1 MIGVR
6 FNILEFL
13 LGIFKQLSIGGSV
26 GKDVI
31 PLCLNESGKPNENE
45 VFSFDDQI
53 FKMIHWLL

>member
-53 FKMIHWLL
+53 FKMIH

>member
-45 VFSFDDQI
+45 VVSFDDQI
-53 FKMIHWLL
+53 F